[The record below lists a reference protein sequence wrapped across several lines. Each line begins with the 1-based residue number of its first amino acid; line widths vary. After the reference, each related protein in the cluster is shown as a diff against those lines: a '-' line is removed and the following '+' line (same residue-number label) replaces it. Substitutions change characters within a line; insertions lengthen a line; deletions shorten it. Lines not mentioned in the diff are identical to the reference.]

1 MQDPRLALL
10 RDALNT
16 RAAAR
21 LERRPEHR
29 EAAVALL
36 VRPRE
41 QLELLLIKR
50 AEREL
55 DPWSGH
61 IALPGGRSSAG
72 DADLIDTAVRETEEE
87 IGVTLGRDGQLLGR
101 LDEVAPSSPRLP
113 PIVICP
119 FMFAVPDQTEATPD
133 PHEVDTT
140 LWVPLAALRDDG
152 AVTETL
158 VELQDG
164 HRSFPS
170 LRFGE
175 HVVWGLTHRILTQFL
190 EIADDIGI

>member
-1 MQDPRLALL
+1 MHDPRLALL

-50 AEREL
+50 AERAM

-61 IALPGGRSSAG
+61 MALPGGRRGAS
-72 DADLIDTAVRETEEE
+72 DIDLVDTAVRETEEE

-113 PIVICP
+113 PIVIRP
-119 FMFAVPDQTEATPD
+119 YTFAVPDETETTPD
-133 PHEVDTT
+133 PHEVDMT
-140 LWVPLAALRDDG
+140 LWVPLAALRDEG

-164 HRSFPS
+164 HRSVPS

-190 EIADDIGI
+190 EVANGAGI